1 MNMAD
6 FDTIEQTTL
15 DYKLRL
21 EEKRPKSWLKSV
33 SAFANTHGGHIIF
46 GVDDKTH
53 DVVGVDDPQYVASK
67 VTELIKARISPV
79 PRFDVSSIRDGDKIC
94 IDLNVG
100 DGPAYPYCYAA
111 DGIRETYIRVGD
123 QSLIAP
129 DYALNNLILKGQNRT
144 YDSLTGKYRMGEVSF
159 TLLGA
164 TYRKE
169 TGDVFDYEKDP
180 VSMGLAEVDGQVT
193 NAGLLLCDQGA
204 LRQSR
209 VFCTR
214 WKGLYKGT
222 VEEDALDDREYQEC
236 SLITLLQNAEDFVR
250 NNSRTPWTI
259 RGMQREERSDYP
271 QKAVRE
277 ALVNALIHRDYQ
289 VMGSEIH
296 VDMYPDRLEITSPGG
311 MINGKQIQN
320 MDLWHIPSLRRNQI
334 ISDLFSR
341 LHLMER
347 RGSGIGRILGG
358 YMDCEQKPEFYSDP
372 DFFIVT
378 LPNKGY
384 GVESAVKN
392 DQIALET
399 GESKVCIGESQCF
412 DGESQFYQGES
423 QLSESDRLS
432 LELKEFRQRAEKQMP
447 TQRKTT
453 VDKIADM
460 FRRYRY
466 EYPFNRNNVADA
478 FSVDVQYASELISK
492 MKKVGIVR
500 QVKRGEYYFAPEE
513 NE

>member
-1 MNMAD
+1 MNLTD

-15 DYKLRL
+15 DYKLSL
-21 EEKRPKSWLKSV
+21 EERRPKSWLKSV

-53 DVVGVDDPQYVASK
+53 AVVGVDNPQYVASK
-67 VTELIKARISPV
+67 VTELIKARVNPV
-79 PRFDVSSIRDGDKIC
+79 PRFDVSSIQEGDRVC

-100 DGPAYPYCYAA
+100 DGPVYPYYYAA
-111 DGIRETYIRVGD
+111 DGVREAYIRVGD
-123 QSLIAP
+123 QSLLAP

-144 YDSLTGKYRMGEVSF
+144 YDSLPGQYRMGEVSF

-169 TGDVFDYEKDP
+169 TGDAFDYEKDP

-193 NAGLLLCDQGA
+193 NAGLLLCDQGL

-289 VMGSEIH
+289 VVGSEIH

-320 MDLWHIPSLRRNQI
+320 MDLRHIPSLRRNQI

-358 YMDCEQKPEFYSDP
+358 YMDFEVKPEFYSDP

-384 GVESAVKN
+384 GIESNAENAKSNAKQQESNVELGETVTFYESEAEQELSAFRTKAENAMPSAKN
-392 DQIALET
+392 SSIERIV
-399 GESKVCIGESQCF
+399 E
-412 DGESQFYQGES
+412 
-423 QLSESDRLS
+423 
-432 LELKEFRQRAEKQMP
+432 
-447 TQRKTT
+447 
-453 VDKIADM
+453 M
-460 FRRYRY
+460 FRRYRC
-466 EYPFNRNNVADA
+466 EYAFNRNNVADSFGITPIRA
-478 FSVDVQYASELISK
+478 SSVIHK
-492 MKKVGIVR
+492 MIDCGLARKV
-500 QVKRGEYYFAPEE
+500 KNGEYYFCL
-513 NE
+513 